1 MKLVLIALVVF
12 LLSSCS
18 DSEGDVKGFETG
30 ARWVFFSIRHP
41 SGGLIRCVG
50 ADPGSKYAIMS
61 CDWTGVK

>member
-1 MKLVLIALVVF
+1 MKKLLLIGLIT
-12 LLSSCS
+12 LLSGCS
-18 DSEGDVKGFETG
+18 DSKGDVKGFETG

-50 ADPGSKYAIMS
+50 ADPGSKYAIMP